1 MKDKFNI
8 IPKSKKLIEPV
19 RSGLDISKLSA
30 VQERPQKPSR
40 EELYDPNNLNNLTES
55 KIMAGKEGLNPA
67 SLETVKSNVRM
78 FDFTKFSDETIQSLP
93 QSIQDLI
100 LLSGTNDLSSN
111 LKTKKLISELPNEE
125 LKLVYRE
132 MINCMNYKI
141 QPVNPMEVLSEDEL
155 IKFNNQDDGLSS
167 LTQQVQL
174 FNNKIKE
181 LGLNSEEFIKKM
193 KAEFE
198 KSGLSNI
205 DIVAL
210 LKDPKVILALAAAGF
225 IISSAVFPGPAMA
238 ASLAGDFT
246 TTSFE
251 IVNWLI
257 TDPSGQLISAKI
269 GSGRL
274 VTMAVGAIG
283 LTVAGYWNGN
293 NDSALKLAGKTALF
307 PIASF
312 VAPPGAVIA
321 GVVYVLAQ
329 LPLYCFIDFGS

>member
-1 MKDKFNI
+1 MNVNR
-8 IPKSKKLIEPV
+8 PKSTKLREPV
-19 RSGLDISKLSA
+19 KSGLDTSKLNA
-30 VQERPQKPSR
+30 VQERPQKPTK
-40 EELYDPNNLNNLTES
+40 EKLYNPNNLNNLTES

-100 LLSGTNDLSSN
+100 LQSGTKDISSN
-111 LKTKKLISELPNEE
+111 LKTRKLISELPNEE

-132 MINCMNYKI
+132 IINCMNYKI

-174 FNNKIKE
+174 FNNKINE
-181 LGLNSEEFIKKM
+181 LGLNSEEIIKKL
-193 KAEFE
+193 KSEFE
-198 KSGLSNI
+198 KSALSDI

-210 LKDPKVILALAAAGF
+210 LKDPKVILALTAAGF
-225 IISSAVFPGPAMA
+225 LISSAVFPAPAMA
-238 ASLAGDFT
+238 SSLATDFAV
-246 TTSFE
+246 SSIE
-251 IVNWLI
+251 IVQWLI
-257 TDPSGQLISAKI
+257 TDPSGQLISTNI

-274 VTMAVGAIG
+274 VTAVVGAMG
-283 LTVAGYWNGN
+283 LTAAGYWNGN

-307 PIASF
+307 PFASL
-312 VAPPGAVIA
+312 VAPPAAV
-321 GVVYVLAQ
+321 VVVALYVLSQ
-329 LPLYCFIDFGS
+329 LPLICFIDFGS